1 MKLFGRKKKLPRELS
16 LQARPAKS
24 PISHA
29 LPRKDGGLN
38 VTVELERPRWQVML
52 GADATAERTF
62 GLDPYGKCVYE
73 LCNAT
78 RSVKQIIK
86 DFARK
91 QSLSRAEAELSVTA
105 FLKTLMSK
113 GLIVMEFS
121 TSQGP

>member
-1 MKLFGRKKKLPRELS
+1 MRFFGRKKTLPRELS
-16 LQARPAKS
+16 LQAKPAKT
-24 PISHA
+24 PTSHA

-38 VTVELERPRWQVML
+38 VTVELERPRWQVFL

-73 LCNAT
+73 LCNAR

-86 DFARK
+86 DFARR
-91 QSLSRAEAELSVTA
+91 QSLSRAEAELSVTS

-113 GLIVMEFS
+113 GLIVMEFNAS
-121 TSQGP
+121 PGR